1 MKGGAVIGEGVDGCV
16 LSEPTWPCAASSKII
31 GKIPNGKDKSFVSKI
46 VKMDDVE
53 SYYLQ
58 AANRI
63 LGPQLS
69 MTYLAG
75 LRGMCSPANSGHMP
89 IKENMVNFITDKK
102 DLFAWKPKGQAC
114 EALKH
119 KFKQGIAKT
128 HKLMIIS
135 RYPSTLEEWVHTI
148 MAKKIPINYVIQSVN
163 LGIPSF
169 LGILQMFYKHQTDEL
184 INLDLHHKNIF
195 VRAVGSNIQFGIS
208 DFGRCLLR
216 IRNNEQSSTAYFNQ
230 ALIAM
235 NVSQK
240 SQPIYMYYRQ
250 IAFEARILHYCYMND
265 LERANPDELINAYVN
280 DPEVKKCATISN
292 DILIINLHHYKDYL
306 LKYPLF
312 IEMLEVI
319 QGIIKKDKT
328 SGKIPP
334 YDEKEKVVLEFI
346 ITRYMAVSPIVTLL
360 EQLLYLSDTLYDELT
375 NISTNYF
382 SGIQTDVPANG
393 SGIYKLITYVNR
405 MITSPYTSKGSLIDA
420 LTSIQSVDLKAVWAD
435 IV

>member
-16 LSEPTWPCAASSKII
+16 LSEPIWPCAANSKVI
-31 GKIPNGKDKSFVSKI
+31 GQIPDGKDTSVVSKI
-46 VKMDDVE
+46 VQMDDVE

-89 IKENMVNFITDKK
+89 IKENMANFIVDKK
-102 DLFAWKPKGQAC
+102 DLFAWKPEGQAC
-114 EALKH
+114 EALKR
-119 KFKQGIAKT
+119 KFKNGIAKT

-135 RYPSTLEEWVHTI
+135 RYPSTLEEWINTV

-184 INLDLHHKNIF
+184 VNLDLHHKNIF
-195 VRAVGSNIQFGIS
+195 VRANGSNIQFGIS
-208 DFGRCLLR
+208 DFGHCLFR
-216 IRNNEQSSTAYFNQ
+216 VRNNQQSSTAYFNQ
-230 ALIAM
+230 ALTAM

-265 LERANPDELINAYVN
+265 LEHANPDEIINAYVN
-280 DPEVKKCATISN
+280 DPEVKKCAAISN

-312 IEMLEVI
+312 IEMLEVM
-319 QGIIKKDKT
+319 QGIIKKAKT
-328 SGKIPP
+328 PGQIPP
-334 YDEKEKVVLEFI
+334 YDEKEKAVLEFI

-375 NISTNYF
+375 NISTKYF
-382 SGIQTDVPANG
+382 SGVQTQLPVNG

-405 MITSPYTSKGSLIDA
+405 MVTSPYTSKGSLIDA
-420 LTSIQSVDLKAVWAD
+420 LTSIQSVDLRAVWAD

>member
-1 MKGGAVIGEGVDGCV
+1 M
-16 LSEPTWPCAASSKII
+16 
-31 GKIPNGKDKSFVSKI
+31 N
-46 VKMDDVE
+46 
-53 SYYLQ
+53 
-58 AANRI
+58 
-63 LGPQLS
+63 
-69 MTYLAG
+69 
-75 LRGMCSPANSGHMP
+75 
-89 IKENMVNFITDKK
+89 
-102 DLFAWKPKGQAC
+102 
-114 EALKH
+114 
-119 KFKQGIAKT
+119 
-128 HKLMIIS
+128 
-135 RYPSTLEEWVHTI
+135 
-148 MAKKIPINYVIQSVN
+148 IN
-163 LGIPSF
+163 
-169 LGILQMFYKHQTDEL
+169 
-184 INLDLHHKNIF
+184 
-195 VRAVGSNIQFGIS
+195 
-208 DFGRCLLR
+208 
-216 IRNNEQSSTAYFNQ
+216 
-230 ALIAM
+230 
-235 NVSQK
+235 QK
-240 SQPIYMYYRQ
+240 SQPIYMYFRQ